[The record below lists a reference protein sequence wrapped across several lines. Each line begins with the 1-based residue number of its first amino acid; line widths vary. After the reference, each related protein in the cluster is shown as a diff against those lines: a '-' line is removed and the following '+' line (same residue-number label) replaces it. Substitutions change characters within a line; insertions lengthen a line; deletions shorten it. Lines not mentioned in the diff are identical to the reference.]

1 MKQNYINSN
10 NIQNSQSLY
19 YNNPFSSE
27 ILRKL
32 KFHHTNKSSSNIC
45 NSFTKNTLHNFKLL
59 NISEGLLKSSS
70 IPAMN
75 CEFIFAEQKEQNKKK
90 VKLLYQHNHNTNN
103 VSNIN
108 GISLYY
114 SKSLMKNKS
123 KTQKTRNMQRNNS
136 YSNLTND
143 LFSSIYQKYHS
154 YMNGNYLKKKDKSS
168 LEKVNHIK
176 EEQKKLDENSMF
188 TITKEL
194 NKIKPLGDSKNG
206 GNYNGT
212 GKKFTVNR
220 IKRISQNLN
229 YDKYISN
236 VSNLSIEKH
245 NNIMH
250 NENISIKPKSHRIQN
265 MKELYKY
272 ITIQQP

>member
-1 MKQNYINSN
+1 MNLADAINILNSN
-10 NIQNSQSLY
+10 NIQNSQSFY

-32 KFHHTNKSSSNIC
+32 KLHHTNKSSSTIC

-90 VKLLYQHNHNTNN
+90 VKLLYQHNLNN

-136 YSNLTND
+136 YSNLTSE
-143 LFSSIYQKYHS
+143 LFSSVYQKYHS
-154 YMNGNYLKKKDKSS
+154 YLNGNYLKKNDKSS

-176 EEQKKLDENSMF
+176 EEQKKIDENSMF

-194 NKIKPLGDSKNG
+194 NMIRPLIDLQNG
-206 GNYNGT
+206 GNYNGV
-212 GKKFTVNR
+212 GKKFAVNR
-220 IKRISQNLN
+220 IKTISQKLN
-229 YDKYISN
+229 YDKYIN
-236 VSNLSIEKH
+236 QRSNLSIGNN

-250 NENISIKPKSHRIQN
+250 NENISIKPKSHRIKN
-265 MKELYKY
+265 MKE
-272 ITIQQP
+272 